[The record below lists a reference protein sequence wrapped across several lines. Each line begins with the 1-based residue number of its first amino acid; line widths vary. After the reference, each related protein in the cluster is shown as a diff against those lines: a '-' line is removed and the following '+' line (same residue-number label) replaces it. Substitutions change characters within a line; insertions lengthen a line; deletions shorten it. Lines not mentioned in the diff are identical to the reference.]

1 MGWFVE
7 CYILF
12 EKVAGDG
19 VRCYEGDD
27 CLIEWVTVSTDM
39 ISCAVKKD
47 VEKVLWGSVILWLS

>member
-19 VRCYEGDD
+19 VRRYEGDD
-27 CLIEWVTVSTDM
+27 CLIACVTVSTDM
-39 ISCAVKKD
+39 IPCAVKKD
-47 VEKVLWGSVILWLS
+47 VE